1 MSLNSN
7 NEKTENYLNATI
19 YKCCMATSLLFPLDQ
34 IKPTEFLTQ
43 YSEWIY
49 FTLMLVFFISVAGI
63 TLRKHFDKAYVKP
76 LIISVGL
83 MLTVGIF
90 KFKHALIK
98 IFEGWGIL
106 GTVLLGIV
114 AATIPYGL
122 SRGFGLSGSKSFYLT
137 YILFYILSWVQ
148 FPEIYYFLGNNNLG
162 IVNLGL
168 LILFFVAI
176 FKVVKF
182 GSSSLS
188 LNTKSKGGSTFEP
201 EIDQEI
207 DMQGDEQKLIK
218 KNAEKMT
225 QIEIRT
231 INDIAESLAEIQ
243 RVIDSHRNNLPTEE
257 RKKITRILKEISKRE
272 EIFKKS
278 VQKLQKTFKRIGSVD
293 ATQLKEK
300 KERIAKVDAKERQI
314 LKAEIAADEEKLI
327 IEKKILE
334 FEERLDQYMSSFN
347 KYIGQAVEHI
357 RGSPYPY
364 DAKPYL
370 EKGRVVLKDIS
381 EMLKDIKALEDKLVK
396 LIRAEKGLLKK
407 EKEVI

>member
-1 MSLNSN
+1 
-7 NEKTENYLNATI
+7 
-19 YKCCMATSLLFPLDQ
+19 MASSLLFPLDQ
-34 IKPTEFLTQ
+34 IKPTEFLSQ

-63 TLRKHFDKAYVKP
+63 TLRKHFDKQYVKP

-122 SRGFGLSGSKSFYLT
+122 SRGFGLSGTKSFYLT
-137 YILFYILSWVQ
+137 YILFYILSWAQ
-148 FPEIYYFLGNNNLG
+148 LPEIYYFLGDNNLG
-162 IVNLGL
+162 IINLGL

-182 GSSSLS
+182 GSPLLSS
-188 LNTKSKGGSTFEP
+188 NTKLKGRSAFEP

-207 DMQGDEQKLIK
+207 DSQGNEQKLVK

-231 INDIAESLAEIQ
+231 IDDIAKSLAEIQ
-243 RVIDSHRNNLPTEE
+243 RIIDSHRNNLPTEE
-257 RKKITRILKEISKRE
+257 RERITRILKEISKRE

-278 VQKLQKTFKRIGSVD
+278 VQKLRKTFKRVGSVD
-293 ATQLKEK
+293 VTQLKEK
-300 KERIAKVDAKERQI
+300 KERLEKVDGKERQI
-314 LKAEIAADEEKLI
+314 IKSEITADEKKLI
-327 IEKKILE
+327 LEKEILE
-334 FEERLDQYMSSFN
+334 FEEKIDQYMSSFN
-347 KYIGQAVEHI
+347 NYVIQAVEHI
-357 RGSPYPY
+357 RTSPYPY

-370 EKGRVVLKDIS
+370 EKARGTIKEMSV
-381 EMLKDIKALEDKLVK
+381 MLKDIKALEDKLVE
-396 LIRAEKGLLKK
+396 LIRAEKGFLKK
-407 EKEVI
+407 EKKVV

>member
-1 MSLNSN
+1 
-7 NEKTENYLNATI
+7 
-19 YKCCMATSLLFPLDQ
+19 MASSILFPLEQ

-49 FTLMLVFFISVAGI
+49 FTLMLVFFVSIAGI

-122 SRGFGLSGSKSFYLT
+122 SRGFGLSGTKSFYLT
-137 YILFYILSWVQ
+137 YILFYILSWAQ
-148 FPEIYYFLGNNNLG
+148 LPEIYYFLGNNNLG

-182 GSSSLS
+182 GSPSLS
-188 LNTKSKGGSTFEP
+188 LNTKSKGGSAFEP

-207 DMQGDEQKLIK
+207 DVQGDEQKLIK
-218 KNAEKMT
+218 KSAEKMT
-225 QIEIRT
+225 KIEIRT
-231 INDIAESLAEIQ
+231 IDDIAESLAEIQ
-243 RVIDSHRNNLPTEE
+243 RIIESHRNNLPTEE
-257 RKKITRILKEISKRE
+257 RERITRILKEISKRE
-272 EIFKKS
+272 EILKKS
-278 VQKLQKTFKRIGSVD
+278 VQKLQKTVKRIGSVD
-293 ATQLKEK
+293 VTQLKEK
-300 KERIAKVDAKERQI
+300 KERIAKVEGKEKQI
-314 LKAEIAADEEKLI
+314 LKNEIAADEEKLI
-327 IEKKILE
+327 FEKKILE
-334 FEERLDQYMSSFN
+334 FEERLDQYMISFN
-347 KYIGQAVEHI
+347 EHIKQAVEHI
-357 RGSPYPY
+357 RGSLYPY
-364 DAKPYL
+364 DAKPFL
-370 EKGRVVLKDIS
+370 EKARGSLKEMSVILKD
-381 EMLKDIKALEDKLVK
+381 LKVLEDKLVK
-396 LIRAEKGLLKK
+396 LIKNEKGLLKK
-407 EKEVI
+407 EKNTN